1 MLLAPPQ
8 ERIWTPPVKAL
19 KKDILMDMARRAQ
32 PVIYEVEARKQW
44 STQNASSSAQGGGLL
59 TMPSGRGLLQRGVI
73 GGRDAPDNLLGT
85 LVGGQKRDRLPE
97 GAGSVEGAPLNSNN
111 SEKGGSVSEAIR
123 ISKLGSFQ
131 RKVALFRNRFFAATS
146 ARSRACKRSE
156 VIKLAKAVKGT
167 GSILPLSR
175 ELVESRSR
183 A

>member
-111 SEKGGSVSEAIR
+111 SKKGGLGIGGHQDLQAGLL
-123 ISKLGSFQ
+123 SKEGGTVQKSLLCGYVGKVKSLQTIGGDQAGEGSQ
-131 RKVALFRNRFFAATS
+131 GHR
-146 ARSRACKRSE
+146 
-156 VIKLAKAVKGT
+156 
-167 GSILPLSR
+167 
-175 ELVESRSR
+175 
-183 A
+183 